1 MKTMVY
7 RHTDPRRPALGLGW
21 EDLELGLM
29 EGPVHAAEK
38 HGRTGEDHGLGLA
51 EAPWEDGENLGS

>member
-1 MKTMVY
+1 MVY
-7 RHTDPRRPALGLGW
+7 RHTDPRRPALGLSW

-38 HGRTGEDHGLGLA
+38 NMEELGKIMVWALRRR
-51 EAPWEDGENLGS
+51 LGKTVKTWARS